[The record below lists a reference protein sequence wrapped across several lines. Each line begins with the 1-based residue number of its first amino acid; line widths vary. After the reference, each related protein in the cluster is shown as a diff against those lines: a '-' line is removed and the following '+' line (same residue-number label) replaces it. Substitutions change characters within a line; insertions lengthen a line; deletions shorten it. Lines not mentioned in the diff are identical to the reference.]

1 MVSPM
6 LTDQHIRDDLLS
18 LQQRTGLHDAAVID
32 AVAEG
37 YLSDDDDEAR
47 EAMRARVRQ
56 VMVAM
61 VIGVG
66 AF

>member
-1 MVSPM
+1 MTI
-6 LTDQHIRDDLLS
+6 TDQRIRDDLLS
-18 LQQRTGLHDAAVID
+18 LQSRTGWPDAAVID

-37 YLSDDDDEAR
+37 YLSDDADDEAR

>member
-1 MVSPM
+1 MT
-6 LTDQHIRDDLLS
+6 LTDQRIRDDLLS
-18 LQQRTGLHDAAVID
+18 LQQRTGGPDSTVID

>member
-18 LQQRTGLHDAAVID
+18 LQQRTGWHDSAVID

-47 EAMRARVRQ
+47 EAIPPGGRE
-56 VMVAM
+56 VMAV
-61 VIGVG
+61 VVG
-66 AF
+66 GGAVC